1 MQRKRVL
8 LFSLLFLIII
18 LTSVYYI
25 LLQGPLRPLRKDAI
39 PSSANVIPWMHPNPS
54 IEQLN
59 LHAQQPYGPPPFDID
74 SVMANALKLNMTF
87 SISLP
92 ESTRVIPSTVYLGHD
107 SDYLYVGG
115 EFRGMGMNPVSTA
128 NDTVPNVFSIYF
140 DVADDGLLRQPESG
154 SRFAD
159 YITENWV
166 GGTSYSDAI
175 WVDYVREYKRA
186 SWILSFHY
194 YTNYLGKP
202 QTVFGYGDGTSE
214 YDNSTGTVTM
224 LFSRLL
230 SCPGN
235 ADVNALQ
242 MRPGERW
249 LMGFVLELSFAT
261 NGLTPQDYVDGWP
274 KNTYPYLSNAS
285 SWWPKM
291 VIDLTNPPPTY
302 PGDMQPATFSNT

>member
-8 LFSLLFLIII
+8 LFSLLFLIIVVGSFTYL
-18 LTSVYYI
+18 LT
-25 LLQGPLRPLRKDAI
+25 QHQTALRKDQI
-39 PSSANVIPWMHPNPS
+39 PANAYVVPWMKPNPS

-59 LHAQQPYGPPPFDID
+59 LHAQQPYGPLTFNID
-74 SVMANALKLNMTF
+74 SVMSNALKLNMTF

-115 EFRGMGMNPVSTA
+115 EFRGMGINPVSTA

-140 DVADDGLLRQPESG
+140 DVADDGVLRQPESG
-154 SRFAD
+154 SKFAD
-159 YITENWV
+159 YITENWR
-166 GGTSYSDAI
+166 GGTSYNDAI
-175 WVDYVREYKRA
+175 WVDYAREYERA
-186 SWILSFHY
+186 SWVLSYYY
-194 YTNYLGKP
+194 YTYYLGKP
-202 QTVFGYGDGTSE
+202 QTVFSYGDGTSE

-235 ADVNALQ
+235 AEVNALQ
-242 MRPGERW
+242 MRSGERW

-274 KNTYPYLSNAS
+274 KNTYPYLSNDS

-291 VIDLTNPPPTY
+291 AIDLTNPPSTY
-302 PGDMQPATFSNT
+302 PGDTQPATFSKA